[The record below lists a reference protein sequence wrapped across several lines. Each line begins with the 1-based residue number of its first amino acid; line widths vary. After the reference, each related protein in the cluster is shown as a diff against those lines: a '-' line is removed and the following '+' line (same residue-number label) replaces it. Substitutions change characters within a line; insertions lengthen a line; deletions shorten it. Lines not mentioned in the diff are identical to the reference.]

1 MRLDLL
7 LYIETQ
13 IGSPA
18 IMAVGYGR
26 GYASVNLEP
35 YLRRVFR
42 EHDIHGSS
50 LLRTNKRR

>member
-18 IMAVGYGR
+18 IMAIGYGR